1 MICQKLSKIILVV
14 LLYFIQVSQTTAQL
28 KEYRDTKVDSSTFVA
43 TRKSVN
49 DLSAD
54 HFQKRTFKTATFHI
68 PYRFLQ
74 PKNKLAEQKVPLVIT
89 FHNSTR
95 IGNDNEKQLEPL
107 ARIWLRDSISAKYP
121 CYVVAPQF
129 NNRSSNYENN
139 ADGIQ
144 IAKPAA
150 EVFAMLELIENI
162 QKEYPNIDKD
172 RIYLVGYSMG
182 GSTAQNLMSIKPDKF
197 AALIAMAAV
206 PDFSNL
212 KKLAKKNIWL
222 IHGEK
227 DIENPYIGSVNLY
240 NKLTANKKLTF
251 TTFKNLDHNNIAI
264 PFLLTDEIPKWLFA
278 QHR

>member
-1 MICQKLSKIILVV
+1 MLSKNLPKILLAT
-14 LLYFIQVSQTTAQL
+14 LLYTASVSTISAQV
-28 KEYRDTKVDSSTFVA
+28 KEYRDTKVDSIIFAVS
-43 TRKSVN
+43 RKLVN
-49 DLSAD
+49 DLATD
-54 HFQKRTFKTATFHI
+54 NFEKRTFKTATFQI

-74 PKNKLAEQKVPLVIT
+74 PKDKLAEQKFPLVIT

-107 ARIWLRDSISAKYP
+107 ARIWLRDRILAKYP

-129 NNRSSNYENN
+129 NKRSSNYENN
-139 ADGIQ
+139 ADGVQ
-144 IAKPAA
+144 IAKPSD
-150 EVFAMLELIENI
+150 EVFALLALIENL

-182 GSTAQNLMSIKPDKF
+182 ASTAQNLMSLKPNKF
-197 AALIAMAAV
+197 AAMVAMAAV

-212 KKLAKKNIWL
+212 NKLAKKNIWL

-240 NKLTANKKLTF
+240 NKLTSNKKLIF

-264 PFLLTDEIPKWLFA
+264 PFLLTDEIPKWLFD
-278 QHR
+278 QHK